1 LKLTEGDKAKPVKSN
16 DELAAEFEAKLSAH
30 EETQNAKGKVFDPQL
45 LIERA
50 SRIIEVQHPVLGLLR
65 YGELTFE
72 DSFEI
77 NKCAT
82 DVEKTEMVAYL
93 MMSKAYPDLPR
104 DFLKRMPLVEGAA
117 LIDHLTKNPRFLSQ
131 TKTSK
136 NGLRTTGKPKT
147 SG

>member
-1 LKLTEGDKAKPVKSN
+1 LTKGNKKKPVKSN
-16 DELAAEFEAKLSAH
+16 DELAAEFEAKLRVH
-30 EETQNAKGKVFDPQL
+30 EEAQSAKGRIFDPHL
-45 LIERA
+45 LIKRA
-50 SRIIEVQHPVLGLLR
+50 EKIVEVQHPILGLLR

-77 NKCAT
+77 NKCST

-93 MMSKAYPDLPR
+93 MMSKAYQNLPK

-131 TKTSK
+131 TKNSR
-136 NGLRTTGKPKT
+136 NGSRTTGKRKT